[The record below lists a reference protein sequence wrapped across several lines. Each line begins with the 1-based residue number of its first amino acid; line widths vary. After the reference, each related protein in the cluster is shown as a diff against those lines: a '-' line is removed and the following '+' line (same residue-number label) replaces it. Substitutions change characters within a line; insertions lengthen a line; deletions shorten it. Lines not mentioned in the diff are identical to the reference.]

1 MIITLAST
9 VLLYLTF
16 MAFAAKRGLT
26 YMHVYQQEEYDTN
39 RLMSWIWKHKA
50 FDKKLSFAIVV
61 ISISAV
67 FLMPLLGSEFAGQ
80 HQLFINFFLFIFMA
94 LSTFV
99 EKDPRKDSKKK
110 LVATARAKR
119 IFFPAY
125 ILSILAATWCFLP
138 LVPMPWIWIV
148 NIHLIPLIIMFVNLL
163 LSPFEEMNQQKY
175 WKEAH
180 NKVMDA
186 QPTVIGITGSFGKT
200 SVKHILGH
208 ILKSQAP
215 TLITPGSVNTP
226 MGISRVI
233 REELTPEHKYLVVEM
248 GAYGKGSIERLCRLT
263 PPDFGII
270 TAVGHAHYER
280 FKSLEAVAE
289 TKYELAEAVLARGG
303 QVIVHERTLRFDYT
317 RDMKEKSPNQFVV
330 CGELPEAT
338 SENSPEKSFLQ
349 KGDLE
354 ITRIIQTAKGLE
366 VRFNWKNVSYNV
378 ETPLYGLHHGHNIA
392 QAFVTALELG
402 VSSADI
408 QTALQSMPQI
418 EHRLEVRKQ
427 AGGLTIIDDAY
438 NSNPI
443 GFNAALGLLLQLGHG
458 HRKILVTPGM
468 VELGK
473 IHDDAHKKVGAYAGE
488 VCDVAIV
495 VKGKRIPSFIKAY
508 KDNGGKELHQ
518 VESFD
523 EAQKWIAKNKKDGD
537 VILIENDLP
546 DIYERVPKI

>member
-1 MIITLAST
+1 MIIELAST

-16 MAFAAKRGLT
+16 LAFAAKRGLT
-26 YMHVYQQEEYDTN
+26 YMHAYQQEEYDSP
-39 RLMSWIWKHKA
+39 RLMSWIWKNKA
-50 FDKKLSFAIVV
+50 FDKRLSTLIAV
-61 ISISAV
+61 ITCVYYFVAPHFIDFVSPLFV
-67 FLMPLLGSEFAGQ
+67 NFLIFM
-80 HQLFINFFLFIFMA
+80 FMA
-94 LSTFV
+94 LATAL
-99 EKDPRKDSKKK
+99 EKDPRKNSKKK
-110 LVATARAKR
+110 LVSTARAKR

-125 ILSILAATWCFLP
+125 ILSVLVATWCFLP
-138 LVPMPWIWIV
+138 MAPMPWIWIV
-148 NIHLIPLIIMFVNLL
+148 NIHLIPLIIMFVNLVL
-163 LSPFEEMNQQKY
+163 APFEEMNQQKY
-175 WKEAH
+175 WNEAH
-180 NKVMDA
+180 NKVMDLK
-186 QPTVIGITGSFGKT
+186 PTVIGITGSFGKT

-215 TLITPGSVNTP
+215 TLMTPGSVNTP
-226 MGISRVI
+226 MGISRII
-233 REELTPEHKYLVVEM
+233 REELEPDHKYLIVEM
-248 GAYGKGSIERLCRLT
+248 GAYGPGSIGRLCKLT

-280 FKSLEAVAE
+280 FKTLEAVAE
-289 TKYELAEAVLARGG
+289 TKYELAEAVISRGG
-303 QVIVHERTLRFDYT
+303 PIIVHERTLRFDYT
-317 RDMKEKSPNQFVV
+317 REMREQNANQFIV

-338 SENSPEKSFLQ
+338 AEKSAEKSFLQ

-354 ITRIIQTAKGLE
+354 ITRIIQGLKGLE

-378 ETPLYGLHHGHNIA
+378 EVPLYGLHHGHNIA
-392 QAFVTALELG
+392 QAFVAALELG

-408 QTALQSMPQI
+408 QTALQSIPQI

-427 AGGLTIIDDAY
+427 SGGLTIIDDAY
-438 NSNPI
+438 NSNPL
-443 GFNAALGLLLQLGHG
+443 GFQAALGLLLQLGQG
-458 HRKILVTPGM
+458 GRKILVTPGM

-508 KDNGGKELHQ
+508 KENGGKELHE

-523 EAQKWIAKNKKDGD
+523 EAQKWITKNKKDGD

>member
-1 MIITLAST
+1 MIITFAST
-9 VLLYLTF
+9 VLLFLTF
-16 MAFAAKRGLT
+16 MGFAAKRGMT
-26 YMHVYQQEEYDTN
+26 YMHIYQQEEYDSA
-39 RLMSWIWKHKA
+39 RLISWIWKNKV
-50 FDKKLSFAIVV
+50 FDKRLTFGIALV
-61 ISISAV
+61 SISAV
-67 FLMPLLGSEFAGQ
+67 FVLPLLGSAFVGQ
-80 HQLFINFFLFIFMA
+80 HQLFINFALFVFMA
-94 LSTFV
+94 FATYR

-125 ILSILAATWCFLP
+125 IITVLAATWCFLP
-138 LVPMPWIWIV
+138 MMPMPWIWIV
-148 NIHLIPLIIMFVNLL
+148 NIHLIPLVIMFVNLM
-163 LSPFEEMNQQKY
+163 LSPFEEMNQKKY
-175 WKEAH
+175 WNEAH
-180 NKVMDA
+180 NKVMDI
-186 QPTVIGITGSFGKT
+186 QPTIIGITGSFGKT

-233 REELTPEHKYLVVEM
+233 REDLEQDHKYLIVEM
-248 GAYGKGSIERLCRLT
+248 GAYGRGSIARLCKLT

-280 FKSLEAVAE
+280 FKSLETVAE
-289 TKYELAEAVLARGG
+289 TKYELAEAVLSRGG
-303 QVIVHERTLRFDYT
+303 QVVVHERTLRFEYA
-317 RDMKEKSPNQFVV
+317 RNMAEENRNQFIV
-330 CGELPEAT
+330 CGEAAEAVKQK
-338 SENSPEKSFLQ
+338 NAEKSYLQ

-354 ITRIIQTAKGLE
+354 ISQIIQTAKGIE
-366 VRFNWKNVSYNV
+366 VRFNWKKVSYNV
-378 ETPLYGLHHGHNIA
+378 EAPLFGLHHGHNLA

-408 QTALQSMPQI
+408 QAALQSIPQI

-427 AGGLTIIDDAY
+427 TGGLTIIDDAY

-443 GFNAALGLLLQLGHG
+443 GFQAALGLLSQLGNG
-458 HRKILVTPGM
+458 TRKILVTPGM

-473 IHDDAHKKVGAYAGE
+473 IHDDAHKKIGSYAGE
-488 VCDVAIV
+488 VCDVALV
-495 VKGKRIPSFIKAY
+495 VQGKRIPSFIKAY
-508 KDNGGKELHQ
+508 KDNGGKELHE
-518 VESFD
+518 VKSFA
-523 EAQKWIAKNKKDGD
+523 EAQKWITQNQKAGD